1 MHVKYQVGMPTEL
14 PYFGDPNGKYSEYWK
29 WRSEGYV
36 SGQEDG
42 EYVGVELT
50 CNRTCL
56 GHATHALLYKSS
68 SFSAID

>member
-1 MHVKYQVGMPTEL
+1 MFQKRILTEFT
-14 PYFGDPNGKYSEYWK
+14 YFRDPNGKYSEYWK
-29 WRSEGYV
+29 WLSEGYV

-56 GHATHALLYKSS
+56 GVMQPIRFYTYKST
-68 SFSAID
+68 SFSAIG